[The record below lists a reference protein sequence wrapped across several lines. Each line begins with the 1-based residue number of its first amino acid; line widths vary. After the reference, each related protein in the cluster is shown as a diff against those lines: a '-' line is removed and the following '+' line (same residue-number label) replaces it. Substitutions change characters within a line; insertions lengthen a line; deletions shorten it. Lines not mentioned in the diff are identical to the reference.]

1 MNVKFLNLLRATVL
15 LVLSLIVT
23 ACNIILP
30 AKIEKIPLKVTYNP
44 WPGFLPIVIAKEK
57 GFFAQQGVEVEIF
70 YVEDTQ
76 LQMADVGAGKYDGAT
91 LALGSIVIVSS
102 KNPDLRII
110 FASDESAG
118 ADAVVASPS
127 IGKIQDLKGKALGT
141 GIGGFGELFGV
152 KMLETA
158 NLTSEDV
165 TLVNMDGEQV
175 PARLKKGEIQAGQTW
190 EPYVSEAVKA
200 GARVLFSSAQTPGLI
215 PDVVAFQNSV
225 LRDRPDDIK
234 AFVRAWFQA
243 VEYWK
248 VYPAEGNAI
257 IAKSLNVDS
266 DTVSLKG
273 VNLFSVSDNV
283 KAFTPGTDTKSIYYT
298 ARLYADFFVRSGGVT
313 RAPDI
318 DRLLDPSFLKSQT

>member
-1 MNVKFLNLLRATVL
+1 MNLQHLFRACICL
-15 LVLSLIVT
+15 FLSLILA
-23 ACNIILP
+23 ACNLIVP
-30 AKIEKIPLKVTYNP
+30 AQIEKTPLKITYNP
-44 WPGFLPIVIAKEK
+44 WPGFLPLVIAKEK
-57 GFFAQQGVEVEIF
+57 GFFTKQGVNVEIF

-76 LQMADVGAGKYDGAT
+76 LQMADLGAGKYDGAT
-91 LALGSIVIVSS
+91 LALGSIVIISS
-102 KNPDLRII
+102 KNHDLRII

-141 GIGGFGELFGV
+141 GIGGFGELFAV

-175 PARLKKGEIQAGQTW
+175 PARLKKGDIQAGQTW
-190 EPYVSEAVKA
+190 EPYVSQAAKS
-200 GARVLFSSAQTPGLI
+200 GARVLFSSDRTPGLI
-215 PDVVAFQNSV
+215 PDVVAFQSSV

-243 VEYWK
+243 AEYWK
-248 VYPAEGNAI
+248 THPAEGNAI
-257 IAKSLNVDS
+257 IAKLLNVKA
-266 DTVSLKG
+266 DTISLEGIK
-273 VNLFSVSDNV
+273 LFSLSDNV
-283 KAFTPGTDTKSIYYT
+283 KAFTPGNDTTSLYYT

-313 RAPDI
+313 RPPDI
-318 DRLLDPSFLKSQT
+318 DKLLDPSFLKS

>member
-1 MNVKFLNLLRATVL
+1 MNFRLLSRACICWF
-15 LVLSLIVT
+15 LSLILT
-23 ACNIILP
+23 ACHTILP
-30 AKIEKIPLKVTYNP
+30 AKIDKLPLKVSYNP

-57 GFFAQQGVEVEIF
+57 GFFAKQGVNVEIS
-70 YVEDTQ
+70 YLEDTQ
-76 LQMADVGAGKYDGAT
+76 LQMADMGAGKYDGAT
-91 LALGSIVIVSS
+91 LALGSIVIISS

-127 IGKIQDLKGKALGT
+127 ISKVADLKGKALGT
-141 GIGGFGELFGV
+141 GIGGFGELFAV

-175 PARLKKGEIQAGQTW
+175 PARLKKGDIQAGQTW
-190 EPYVSEAVKA
+190 EPYVSQAVKA

-215 PDVVAFQNSV
+215 PDVVAFQSSV

-243 VEYWK
+243 ADYWK
-248 VYPAEGNAI
+248 AHPGEGSAI
-257 IAKSLNVDS
+257 IAKSLNVGA
-266 DTVSLKG
+266 DTISLEG
-273 VNLFSVSDNV
+273 LNLFSLSDNL

-313 RAPDI
+313 RPPDI
-318 DRLLDPSFLKSQT
+318 DRLLDPSFLR